1 VEQGSGADAG
11 VPDHG
16 GGDAGRLVDRG
27 FGGKVLVWTPALAAV
42 AFATALVLLARRV

>member
-1 VEQGSGADAG
+1 MEQGSGADA
-11 VPDHG
+11 VVSDRG

-27 FGGKVLVWTPALAAV
+27 FGGEMLVWTPALAAV